1 MKGIGVIVFIIFGY
15 SLLYAQKSRFE
26 VQAKNGELERGKQRY
41 LANNRP
47 LNDNG
52 QPLNIVYIIADDLG
66 KHDLSIYGN
75 HLIETPNID
84 KLAKE
89 GILFTDGYATAS
101 VCSPS
106 RAGLITGRYPQRFG
120 YHLQPHQRYAKNK
133 FEWWWFRNLINTSYM
148 TPTDY
153 QSAPSKNDVPH
164 FGLPSSE
171 LTLSE
176 LLKSVG
182 YATAWIGKWHLGYH
196 EGMLPKNVGFDYRY
210 GCLEAYTLF
219 ADPKDKSIV
228 NAPIKEFTDKVIWK
242 GAREGYCGIYENDVL
257 VEEKEYLTYAFA
269 RRAMQFIDQHKDEPF
284 FLYFP
289 ITAPHTP
296 YQAPKVIYDSL
307 SHIPE
312 HNKRVYYSMIVA
324 LDEIVG
330 QLIAHLEK
338 HNLLE
343 NTLIIFTS
351 DNGAALYSETV
362 TNYPLSGG
370 KMTLYEGGVNVPLI
384 LYKKNDF
391 PKQKVVTAPVTLLD
405 IFVTITDMLQLS
417 LPEDREYDGKSLLPW
432 IYEAPSKS
440 PHEHI
445 FWLSDYNYAIRND
458 QFKLIINDMDK
469 TIFLYDLLADKSEL
483 NDLATENPA
492 IVEAMKS
499 AVQEW
504 MALMPPLHWPR
515 IMDYTVEINGKVQ
528 RWAV

>member
-1 MKGIGVIVFIIFGY
+1 
-15 SLLYAQKSRFE
+15 
-26 VQAKNGELERGKQRY
+26 
-41 LANNRP
+41 
-47 LNDNG
+47 
-52 QPLNIVYIIADDLG
+52 
-66 KHDLSIYGN
+66 
-75 HLIETPNID
+75 
-84 KLAKE
+84 
-89 GILFTDGYATAS
+89 
-101 VCSPS
+101 
-106 RAGLITGRYPQRFG
+106 
-120 YHLQPHQRYAKNK
+120 
-133 FEWWWFRNLINTSYM
+133 
-148 TPTDY
+148 
-153 QSAPSKNDVPH
+153 
-164 FGLPSSE
+164 
-171 LTLSE
+171 
-176 LLKSVG
+176 
-182 YATAWIGKWHLGYH
+182 
-196 EGMLPKNVGFDYRY
+196 
-210 GCLEAYTLF
+210 
-219 ADPKDKSIV
+219 
-228 NAPIKEFTDKVIWK
+228 
-242 GAREGYCGIYENDVL
+242 
-257 VEEKEYLTYAFA
+257 
-269 RRAMQFIDQHKDEPF
+269 
-284 FLYFP
+284 
-289 ITAPHTP
+289 
-296 YQAPKVIYDSL
+296 
-307 SHIPE
+307 
-312 HNKRVYYSMIVA
+312 MIVA

-483 NDLATENPA
+483 NNLATENPA